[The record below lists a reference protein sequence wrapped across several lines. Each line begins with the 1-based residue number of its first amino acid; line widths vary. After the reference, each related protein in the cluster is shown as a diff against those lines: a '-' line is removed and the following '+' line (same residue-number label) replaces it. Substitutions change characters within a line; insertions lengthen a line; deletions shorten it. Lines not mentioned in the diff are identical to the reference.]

1 MKAPS
6 ILAPLRYSD
15 FRLLWA
21 GMGASYAGDRLQE
34 MSQAW
39 LVASLTSSSA
49 LAVGT
54 IGITAAIPQ
63 LLMPVGGAI
72 ADQLNRRKLL
82 ITTQLAGA
90 LAAFLVGLLVVS
102 HHIAPWQIYVWSF
115 FSGTLWLFGRPGYK
129 VLLTESVPLDE
140 VRPAVAINSIT
151 ETVLIMLI
159 AAGGSL
165 LLARFGLALGFAFNA
180 LSYVIAA
187 FCLWRAPRL
196 GEGQQRRPQADFLR
210 KLPGEL
216 WAGFAYL
223 WQQPR
228 LLEPLL
234 LTFSTVTLTV
244 PRTGLLAAIVHAQG
258 GTIVNLGMLGAASGL
273 GAMIGALAAGWR
285 GGGIHMLRLYAF
297 LGLVAAAAL
306 ATFAWLPVSYLSMLP
321 LALVG
326 GVVFSQAVWNTS
338 RVRQA
343 ADPAYQARLQAL
355 TTMAFTMAG
364 AAGQV
369 WGGIAID
376 HFGMSSLLVAAA
388 LLACIALFSL
398 LRSGRRS

>member
-326 GVVFSQAVWNTS
+326 GVVFS
-338 RVRQA
+338 
-343 ADPAYQARLQAL
+343 
-355 TTMAFTMAG
+355 
-364 AAGQV
+364 
-369 WGGIAID
+369 
-376 HFGMSSLLVAAA
+376 
-388 LLACIALFSL
+388 
-398 LRSGRRS
+398 